1 MPELSFD
8 GNICGLTM
16 TSTVPPGQAS
26 LHPTQALRAWLL
38 SARPS
43 GTKAICRST
52 PHNYLRLM
60 GGNSPLRISPE
71 GAGSYGKSLP
81 NCTVGIPISKAPF
94 RAKNVL
100 LG

>member
-1 MPELSFD
+1 
-8 GNICGLTM
+8 
-16 TSTVPPGQAS
+16 
-26 LHPTQALRAWLL
+26 
-38 SARPS
+38 
-43 GTKAICRST
+43 
-52 PHNYLRLM
+52 M